1 MTTKLWAP
9 WRMEFLLQDRSAS
22 SGCVLCAYVG
32 VVPAAGTLVLARRR
46 HAYVVLNKY
55 PYNAGHIMV
64 VPNAHV
70 QDPTDLSTEQSTA
83 LFQLLTD
90 SIAALKRATKCQG
103 MNVGMNLGRA
113 AGAGIEEHLHIHLVP
128 RWDGDNNFMP
138 VVGDVRVVPEAL
150 ERTREHFALE
160 FDGLTLNDDL

>member
-1 MTTKLWAP
+1 MTEKLWAP
-9 WRMEFLLQDRSAS
+9 WRMEFIRQDRSAS
-22 SGCVLCAYVG
+22 SGCVLCNYVG
-32 VVPAAGTLVLARRR
+32 VVPAADTLVLARRR

-55 PYNAGHIMV
+55 PYNSGHIMV

-70 QDPTDLSTEQSTA
+70 QDPTELSVEEATA
-83 LFQLLTD
+83 LFRLLTD
-90 SIAALKRATKCQG
+90 SIAALKRATSCQG
-103 MNVGMNLGRA
+103 MNVGINLGRA

-150 ERTREHFALE
+150 ERTRELFAPL
-160 FDGLTLNDDL
+160 FDGLTLNDES